1 MQHSLKHPYISVGLN
16 GSYGGNQTT
25 LNRKSLRQC
34 GCGAVAMADFLLY
47 VTKYHDF
54 EPLPEAECDPI
65 APSDY
70 DALVSRLQLRY
81 LPMLPP
87 FGITGIS
94 MAAGLSLYSQQHHL
108 SLGARWGVQKKNFWQ
123 LMAQMLDR
131 DLPVIF
137 SIGPNFPFI
146 WQKHKLNLYRKCGDT
161 YVAVSRVSAHF
172 VTATGLDENWIR
184 ISSWG
189 KEYYIHR
196 GEYTQYGKAHSI
208 SLAHNLLWIP
218 GKEKPHG

>member
-1 MQHSLKHPYISVGLN
+1 MQHTLQHPYISVGPN
-16 GSYGGNQTT
+16 GSYGGNQVA
-25 LNRKSLRQC
+25 LSRKGLQQC
-34 GCGAVAMADFLLY
+34 GCGAVAVADFLLY
-47 VTKYHDF
+47 VTRYHDF
-54 EPLPEAECDPI
+54 EPLPEAEHDPI
-65 APSDY
+65 PLEDY

-81 LPMLPP
+81 LPMIPP

-94 MAAGLSLYSQQHHL
+94 LAMGLSLYGQQNHL
-108 SLGARWGVQKKNFWQ
+108 PLRVCWGVRKKNFWQ

-137 SIGPNFPFI
+137 SIGPNVPFI

-161 YVAVSRVSAHF
+161 YIAVSRVSAHF
-172 VTATGLDENWIR
+172 VTATGLDDTWIR

-196 GEYTQYGKAHSI
+196 EEYIQYGKAHSL
-208 SLAHNLLWIP
+208 SLAHNLLWIS
-218 GKEKPHG
+218 GKDKHHG